1 MLVLSFFHF
10 VQVARL
16 IHRVAMLHL
25 ISFSGRRYESQD
37 IKKKEVNKSFDLF
50 HMK

>member
-16 IHRVAMLHL
+16 IHTVAMLHL
-25 ISFSGRRYESQD
+25 ISCSGRRHESQD
-37 IKKKEVNKSFDLF
+37 IKKKEVNESFDLS
-50 HMK
+50 HIK